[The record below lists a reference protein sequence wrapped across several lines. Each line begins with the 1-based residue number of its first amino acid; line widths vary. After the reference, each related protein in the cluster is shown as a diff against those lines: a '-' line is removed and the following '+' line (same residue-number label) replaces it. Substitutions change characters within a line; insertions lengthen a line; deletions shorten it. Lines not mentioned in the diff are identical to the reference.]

1 MHAMPV
7 SSPQLPPSP
16 SPRRIATPSWLDL
29 RLVLGVALVLGSVLL
44 GAKVVSGARHT
55 YPRVAARH
63 DLAAG
68 TILTAR
74 DLQLSRVQLPGQ
86 GAGVYLA
93 DVARVVGHQLSRPV
107 SAGELVPSGAL
118 TRVPARTTVTV
129 PLATGS
135 APDLRKGQRI
145 ELWVSASGC
154 PSQVLLP
161 DVTVQAVRTDTGGS
175 FSEGDGGQ
183 DVVISVAPALADRVV
198 RALGFD
204 SVQLRAGVLLGPPV
218 ASAPLPDLAPCAT
231 SASR

>member
-1 MHAMPV
+1 MHDMPD
-7 SSPQLPPSP
+7 SIPQPPPSP

-44 GAKVVSGARHT
+44 GAKIVSGARHT
-55 YPRVAARH
+55 YPRVEARH
-63 DLAAG
+63 ELAAG

-74 DLQLSRVQLPGQ
+74 DLQLARVQLPGH
-86 GAGVYLA
+86 GAGVYVD
-93 DVARVVGHQLSRPV
+93 DVAGAVGRQLSRPV
-107 SAGELVPSGAL
+107 SAGELVPAGAL
-118 TRVPARTTVTV
+118 SSVAAQTTVTV

-161 DVTVQAVRTDTGGS
+161 DVAVQAVRTDDGGS
-175 FSEGDGGQ
+175 FTDGSGGQ
-183 DVVISVAPALADRVV
+183 NVVISVSPALADRVIQ
-198 RALGFD
+198 ALADD
-204 SVQLRAGVLLGPPV
+204 SAKLRAGVLVGPRV
-218 ASAPLPDLAPCAT
+218 AAGPLPDLASCPT